1 MYRSLLAS
9 DLSWRTLAIVQG
21 HTRRWLVEVF
31 IQDWKSDGCNS
42 HIDDRCFIYV
52 GLRQ

>member
-21 HTRRWLVEVF
+21 HTRRWLVEIF
-31 IQDWKSDGCNS
+31 QPHYDSSKPLS
-42 HIDDRCFIYV
+42 
-52 GLRQ
+52 LTAA